1 MDRHLTRILLIED
14 DEEDYILLQKLLAKI
29 PSARYEVRWERTY
42 EDGLAQMLAGEHD
55 ICMLDYMLG
64 EYNGI
69 DLLRAA
75 RSQGYIRPIILL
87 TGASDG
93 GEIDIQALQAGADDY
108 ITKGQMQG
116 ELLQRVIRYA
126 IERKKAEIERE
137 KLLSEQLA
145 ARELEKRR
153 SEFIS
158 MVVHELKTP
167 LTSLKGYAQLL
178 RKRYVPG
185 TNEQIA
191 RLAERMDSQVNK
203 LTGLVDDFLDVT
215 RITAGKL
222 QFREEYFD
230 FDVLVNEIIEELRP
244 TTERHAIC
252 REGITG
258 QTIWGDRMRVGQV
271 ITNFLSNAI
280 KYAPETDRILVKTSS
295 DGTSVTLS
303 VQDFGPG
310 VPKEEQ
316 ANVFSPFY
324 RLEDLRAST
333 ASGLGLGLHIAA
345 EIIRRQEGQIWLE
358 SEEGKG
364 ATFSFTLPI
373 DREHATSLDDEPDS
387 IEQVT

>member
-1 MDRHLTRILLIED
+1 MDRQLTRILLIED

-29 PSARYEVRWERTY
+29 PTTHYDVLWERTY
-42 EDGLAQMLAGEHD
+42 EDGLARMLAGEHD

-64 EYNGI
+64 EHNGI
-69 DLLRAA
+69 DLLKAA
-75 RSQGYIRPIILL
+75 RSQGYSRPIILL

-137 KLLSEQLA
+137 RLLSEQFA

-167 LTSLKGYAQLL
+167 LTSLKGYAQLF

-244 TTERHAIC
+244 TTERHMIC

-258 QTIWGDRMRVGQV
+258 QTIWGDRMRIGQV

-280 KYAPETDRILVKTSS
+280 KYAPETDRILVKTSFDS
-295 DGTSVTLS
+295 NAVTLS

-310 VPKEEQ
+310 VPEEEQ
-316 ANVFSPFY
+316 TNVFSPFY

-333 ASGLGLGLHIAA
+333 VSGLGLGLHIAA

-358 SEEGKG
+358 SKEGKG

-373 DREHATSLDDEPDS
+373 DRDHASVFDDEMDS
-387 IEQVT
+387 IEQAT

>member
-29 PSARYEVRWERTY
+29 LATHYDVLWERTY
-42 EDGLAQMLAGEHD
+42 EDGLARMLAGEHD

-64 EYNGI
+64 EHNGI
-69 DLLRAA
+69 DLLKAA
-75 RSQGYIRPIILL
+75 RRQGYTRPIILL

-137 KLLSEQLA
+137 KLLSEQFA

-167 LTSLKGYAQLL
+167 LTSLKGYAQLF

-244 TTERHAIC
+244 TTERHMIC

-258 QTIWGDRMRVGQV
+258 QTIWGDRMRIGQV

-280 KYAPETDRILVKTSS
+280 KYAPETDRILVKTSFAS
-295 DGTSVTLS
+295 NAVTLS

-310 VPKEEQ
+310 VPEEEQ
-316 ANVFSPFY
+316 TNVFSPFY
-324 RLEDLRAST
+324 RLEDLRTST
-333 ASGLGLGLHIAA
+333 VSGLGLGLHIAA

-373 DREHATSLDDEPDS
+373 DRDHASVFDDEMDS
-387 IEQVT
+387 IEQAT